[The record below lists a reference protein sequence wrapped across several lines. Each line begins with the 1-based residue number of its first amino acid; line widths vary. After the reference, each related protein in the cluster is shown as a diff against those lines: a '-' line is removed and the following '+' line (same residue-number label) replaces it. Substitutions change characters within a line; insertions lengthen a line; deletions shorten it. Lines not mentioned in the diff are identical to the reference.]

1 MKSIDSE
8 LNSEEREILKFLLS
22 EYKKIG
28 KFLSIEETKNAL
40 GIQYDE
46 KIEEKIINQFAR
58 RGFPHVGLSPNQE
71 VLFNYIIEQYSNYDS
86 IYTFNEIER
95 NLSFSHQELEE
106 ALSKLER
113 IGIITKE
120 KNRDEK
126 IIPRMPKIGYEHIIT
141 LKDGR
146 ILSPI
151 EASCAIDALG
161 LPFTYNQDATII
173 SKDPISNQ
181 EIKIEIKDE
190 HIVFQQPQ
198 NLVVYLG
205 SQCSTTLFFTSDKN
219 LKEWEKQHPD
229 QKGTSVNMEQALEL
243 GRQLFEN
250 RLEIDYIP
258 SCEISFDENR
268 QNLIWENLPQDDE
281 NSKCCNS

>member
-1 MKSIDSE
+1 MESLDSE

-22 EYKKIG
+22 EYKKTG
-28 KFLSIEETKNAL
+28 KFLSIEETKKAL

-46 KIEEKIINQFAR
+46 KIEEKIIKQFAR
-58 RGFPHVGLSPNQE
+58 RGFPHVRLSPNQE
-71 VLFNYIIEQYSNYDS
+71 VLFNYIIEQYSKYDS
-86 IYTFNEIER
+86 IHTFKEIER
-95 NLSFSHQELEE
+95 NLRFSDQELDD

-126 IIPRMPKIGYEHIIT
+126 IIPRMPKIGYEHITT
-141 LKDGR
+141 LEDGR

-161 LPFTYNQDATII
+161 LPFTYNQDATIN

-190 HIVFQQPQ
+190 RIASQQPK

-205 SQCSTTLFFTSDKN
+205 SQCSTTLFFTSEEN
-219 LKEWEKQHPD
+219 LKEWEKRHPN
-229 QKGTSVNMEQALEL
+229 QNGTSVNMEKALEL
-243 GRQLFEN
+243 GRKLFEN
-250 RLEIDYIP
+250 RLEIDYKP
-258 SCEISFDENR
+258 SCEISLDEKR
-268 QNLIWENLPQDDE
+268 QNLTWENIPRDD
-281 NSKCCNS
+281 SKSN